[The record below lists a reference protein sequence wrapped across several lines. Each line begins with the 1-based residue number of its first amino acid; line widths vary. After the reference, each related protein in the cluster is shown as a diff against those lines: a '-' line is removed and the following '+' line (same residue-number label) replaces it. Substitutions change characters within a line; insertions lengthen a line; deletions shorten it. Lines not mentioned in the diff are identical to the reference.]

1 MKWEESDIR
10 VGEVDIHVRRGGVAG
25 GPPLVLAH
33 GFSDDGGCWAA
44 FAELLADRVEIIA
57 VDSRNHGR
65 SARAAGAQ
73 LALADDLAGVIRS
86 LELQRPTLLGHSV
99 GASTVAQVAGRE
111 PHLVGRVVL
120 EDPPWRMDENVAPTS
135 EPKFE
140 GIRSWIASFDGLTI
154 TELEELGR
162 SQHPTWSPAEI
173 EPWAR
178 AKTGL
183 GELAVGHLLPF
194 DWRAA
199 TAGIRCPVL
208 VVMGEAGSDA
218 IAGPEL
224 AEHLLGLG
232 NHWTTGQVLGAG
244 HNIRREN
251 LSGFAALTVPFILA
265 EHDVETGTGDT
276 I

>member
-1 MKWEESDIR
+1 MKWETSDIR
-10 VGEVDIHVRRGGVAG
+10 VGDVDIHVRRGGIAG

-33 GFSDDGGCWAA
+33 GFSDDGGCWSV
-44 FAELLADRVEIIA
+44 FAEIVADRADVIA

-65 SARAAGAQ
+65 SARVAGDQ

-111 PHLVGRVVL
+111 PGLVGRVVL
-120 EDPPWRMDENVAPTS
+120 EDPPWRMDEYVAPTS
-135 EPKFE
+135 APKFE
-140 GIRSWIASFDGLTI
+140 GIRSWIASFDGLSI
-154 TELEELGR
+154 AELEEVGR
-162 SQHPTWSPAEI
+162 TQHPTWDLSEI

-194 DWRAA
+194 DWRTAA
-199 TAGIRCPVL
+199 AGIRCPVL
-208 VVMGEAGSDA
+208 VVTGEVDSDA

-224 AEHLLGLG
+224 VEHLLGLG
-232 NHWTTGQVLGAG
+232 DHWATGQVPGAG

-251 LSGFAALTVPFILA
+251 LSGFAELTVPFILA
-265 EHDVETGTGDT
+265 EDVGEAGTIDCA
-276 I
+276 